1 MQAFKKTL
9 ILLFGCLVFS
19 SIFAQ
24 SPSANEIFKLTISP
38 AHSRLHL
45 DWKIKPGYFLYQ
57 ERIII
62 TPLQSNIT
70 WPKAIKHQDRLGIWH
85 QIYRHQLHVDL
96 PFTQT
101 INIKVQYQGCSDKG
115 ICFPPQTTQKTLVYQ
130 SLGNFFWT
138 LLSFFGLGMLL
149 AFTPCVLPMLP
160 IMTQVVLGHAHR
172 PRKQIFGLALSY
184 VLGMSFSY
192 ALVGAV
198 FSQLGKNL
206 FMMMQNPKIV
216 VGMAIVYTYLGLATL
231 QWVQIRLPQG
241 MQQKTL
247 LFRSHLQSGRYG
259 SAFIMGSLSLLVLSP
274 CVTAPLLGA
283 LTYIT
288 QWGQI
293 WKGTLAL
300 WTLGL
305 GMGLPLMIFAIS
317 AGHLIPKAGAW
328 MENIKELLA
337 LLLFGVTAVLIQRTF
352 ASSWAFL
359 PWIAVFLLAAWFIRP
374 QKFHTWSKPI
384 RMVLMT
390 VLLVESIMLAYGLKD
405 PLARPWPFKKSVTQH
420 HHFHQASKK
429 DKDIATLI
437 KNANQ
442 PVILYFTA
450 KWCATCQYLEKNVWP
465 SQQLLP
471 LFNKNQV
478 IEVDIT
484 ENKAYQQQIMQ
495 QFHVIAPPTVI
506 QLQNPHHQKVL
517 RLSGEEITIEHL
529 KKWIAE

>member
-9 ILLFGCLVFS
+9 LFLFGCFLFTGLEAHS
-19 SIFAQ
+19 PRAQ
-24 SPSANEIFKLTISP
+24 DVFKLKIS
-38 AHSRLHL
+38 HSQHHIQL
-45 DWKIKPGYFLYQ
+45 DWNIKPGNFLYQ
-57 ERIII
+57 DRIKI
-62 TPLQSNIT
+62 TPHTPIT
-70 WPKAIKHQDRLGIWH
+70 WPKALEHQDRLGVWH
-85 QIYRHQLHVDL
+85 RIYRHQLHL
-96 PFTQT
+96 EMPFQKTT
-101 INIKVQYQGCSDKG
+101 TLDIQYQGCSDKG
-115 ICFPPQTTQKTLVYQ
+115 ICFPPQTIQKTITYT
-130 SLGNFFWT
+130 SWWAFIGT
-138 LLSFFGLGMLL
+138 LFSFFGLGMLL

-160 IMTQVVLGHAHR
+160 IMTQVVLGNNKQT
-172 PRKQIFGLALSY
+172 RKQIFALASFY

-206 FMMMQNPKIV
+206 FMVMQNPKIV
-216 VGMAIVYTYLGLATL
+216 VVMALIYTYLGLATL
-231 QWVQIRLPQG
+231 QWVQIRLPQN

-247 LFRSHLQSGRYG
+247 RFRAHLQSGHYG

-283 LTYIT
+283 LAYIT

-317 AGHLIPKAGAW
+317 AGHFLPKAGSW
-328 MENIKELLA
+328 MENVKELLA
-337 LLLFGVTAVLIQRTF
+337 LLLFGISAFLIQRTF
-352 ASSWAFL
+352 SSSWAYL

-374 QKFHTWSKPI
+374 QKSHSWSKPI
-384 RMVLMT
+384 RMVLMIAM
-390 VLLVESIMLAYGLKD
+390 LVESAMIAYGIKHPYAL
-405 PLARPWPFKKSVTQH
+405 PWPFKKADNH
-420 HHFHQASKK
+420 LHHFHPTPKQNIAS
-429 DKDIATLI
+429 LI
-437 KNANQ
+437 KSSNQ

-478 IEVDIT
+478 IKIDVT

-506 QLQNPHHQKVL
+506 QFNAQTHQQNL
-517 RLSGEEITIEHL
+517 RLSGEEITIDHL
-529 KKWIAE
+529 KKWIQY

>member
-9 ILLFGCLVFS
+9 ILFFGCLFFS

-24 SPSANEIFKLTISP
+24 SPTAKEIFKLKISP
-38 AHSRLHL
+38 TQNRIHL
-45 DWKIKPGYFLYQ
+45 DWTIKPGYFLYQ
-57 ERIII
+57 ERIFI
-62 TPLQSNIT
+62 TPKTDIT

-85 QIYRHQLHVDL
+85 QIYRHQLHL
-96 PFTQT
+96 AIPFTQT
-101 INIKVQYQGCSDKG
+101 TNVKVEYQGCSDKG
-115 ICFPPQTTQKTLVYQ
+115 ICFPPQSIQQTVVYQ
-130 SLGNFFWT
+130 SLGAFIWT
-138 LLSFFGLGMLL
+138 ILSFFGLGMLL

-160 IMTQVVLGHAHR
+160 IMTQVVLGDAQR
-172 PRKQIFGLALSY
+172 TRKQIFGLALFY

-216 VGMAIVYTYLGLATL
+216 LGMAVVYTYLGLATL

-247 LFRSHLQSGRYG
+247 QFRSHLQSGRYG
-259 SAFIMGSLSLLVLSP
+259 SAFIMGSLSLLILSP

-305 GMGLPLMIFAIS
+305 GMGVPLMIFAIS

-337 LLLFGVTAVLIQRTF
+337 LLLFGVSALLIQRTF
-352 ASSWAFL
+352 SSPWAYL
-359 PWIAVFLLAAWFIRP
+359 PWVAVFLLAAWFIRP
-374 QKFHTWSKPI
+374 QKSHTWSKPI
-384 RMVLMT
+384 RMVFMIT
-390 VLLVESIMLAYGLKD
+390 MLVEAMMIAYGIKH
-405 PLARPWPFKKSVTQH
+405 PLALPWPFKKAKSHQ
-420 HHFHQASKK
+420 HHFHQAQKQN
-429 DKDIATLI
+429 IASLI

-471 LFNKNQV
+471 LFNNNQV
-478 IEVDIT
+478 IKIDIT
-484 ENKAYQQQIMQ
+484 ENQAYQQQIMQ

-506 QLQNPHHQKVL
+506 QLKQNL
-517 RLSGEEITIEHL
+517 RLSGEEITIDHL
-529 KKWIAE
+529 KSWIQE